1 MGSVDRAAWHY
12 ESAEQGFRGV
22 HSVTGDLTPAQ
33 RSRVR
38 AGKLTGPEY
47 LLQYCD
53 GKLWWSNICQALHP
67 FVQAC
72 YAHKTGESL
81 EDYAACCLPDFQ
93 SCYNVITTE
102 EGYQRRK
109 TNIDERYEAYRRL
122 NTK

>member
-1 MGSVDRAAWHY
+1 MTVQIG
-12 ESAEQGFRGV
+12 
-22 HSVTGDLTPAQ
+22 TMNQ
-33 RSRVR
+33 RSRNF
-38 AGKLTGPEY
+38 AGCIPSPATSPRHSAAGFGPASSPGR

-53 GKLWWSNICQALHP
+53 GKLWRSNICQALHP